1 MIKKLAA
8 VTAALTI
15 AICSFT
21 SCSKNN
27 DSSSTVSST
36 VDSSVS
42 AVDSTTEKQT
52 PEPSLT
58 IDGKSIDTKDFIVCT
73 IDGKDIDFDTF
84 RYYYY
89 YTISKYTSTYGA
101 TLETIKSTDGGF
113 KLLMED
119 VITALKQEL
128 VAPELA
134 EENGIKLTD
143 DDNKTIDD
151 QIAKAKANYDSD
163 EAYLNDIKSAY
174 LTEDLYR
181 KMLET
186 AAIYTKVNDTLFK
199 NNGKYATKKE
209 DFKKIVKDTSEY
221 CREIHVMIPFY
232 AQVDLDD
239 STADSYD
246 SMSLSDKASAKQS
259 AYAKLDDDGVKKAKE
274 KAKKLAEEVLKKAQ
288 DGEDFDKLIEKYGW
302 DLGLEDPSTGYYF
315 NKDTTG
321 YPEELV
327 KDAFKLKENGIS
339 TELTENDT
347 YGYFIIKRLPV
358 DMDYVEQNIDDMIYS
373 YDTPAISKLYNERMD
388 KMEVKYCDQWDKIT
402 ADSIT

>member
-101 TLETIKSTDGGF
+101 TLDTIKSTDGGF
-113 KLLMED
+113 ELLMED

-151 QIAKAKANYDSD
+151 Q
-163 EAYLNDIKSAY
+163 
-174 LTEDLYR
+174 
-181 KMLET
+181 
-186 AAIYTKVNDTLFK
+186 
-199 NNGKYATKKE
+199 
-209 DFKKIVKDTSEY
+209 
-221 CREIHVMIPFY
+221 IHVMIPFY

-373 YDTPAISKLYNERMD
+373 YDTPAISKLYNEKMD

>member
-1 MIKKLAA
+1 
-8 VTAALTI
+8 
-15 AICSFT
+15 
-21 SCSKNN
+21 
-27 DSSSTVSST
+27 
-36 VDSSVS
+36 
-42 AVDSTTEKQT
+42 
-52 PEPSLT
+52 
-58 IDGKSIDTKDFIVCT
+58 
-73 IDGKDIDFDTF
+73 
-84 RYYYY
+84 
-89 YTISKYTSTYGA
+89 
-101 TLETIKSTDGGF
+101 
-113 KLLMED
+113 
-119 VITALKQEL
+119 
-128 VAPELA
+128 
-134 EENGIKLTD
+134 
-143 DDNKTIDD
+143 
-151 QIAKAKANYDSD
+151 
-163 EAYLNDIKSAY
+163 
-174 LTEDLYR
+174 
-181 KMLET
+181 
-186 AAIYTKVNDTLFK
+186 
-199 NNGKYATKKE
+199 
-209 DFKKIVKDTSEY
+209 
-221 CREIHVMIPFY
+221 MIPFY

-259 AYAKLDDDGVKKAKE
+259 AYAKLDDDGVK
-274 KAKKLAEEVLKKAQ
+274 EVLKKAQ

-327 KDAFKLKENGIS
+327 KDAFKLKENDIS